1 MTLDATRSESEW
13 LDEARLRILRSQWQE
28 ALVTLERAIAEYPGS
43 KELRRAQAAALRRAG
58 RKREA
63 ESLLQALLEHDP
75 ADSASA
81 FALARMLADQ
91 GRVAAAAAAI
101 RRCLAGD
108 AHRADA
114 DLAIAAIELLDDCD
128 RKRDAAE
135 VAAAAI
141 AVHRDDARLHAY
153 AGMLQIQLGNFELAR
168 RHYRFALEHDERAWE
183 WHIPIGL
190 SSTQRYRDHAHADFA
205 SCENGLRRDGLSD
218 KARAELHFALGKA
231 YDDIGRYG
239 EAAQHFRDGN
249 AILHRLTPWS
259 RKAWRRAMEARL
271 AAAPFTHS
279 AEPAAGFDP
288 IFIVG
293 IPRTGTTLLA
303 QLLSLHPG
311 VCNRGEL
318 PWLANLAM
326 QPELSGQPDGRALQ
340 RAADTY
346 TTRARRDDAG
356 DACWFVDKQPLNFRY
371 LDLAFAMFPGARVIH
386 CQRGARDTALSLW
399 AQCFLED
406 VQAYSYAFDDIALVM
421 HDCARLMAHWRK
433 RFPDSIRSVRYEDL
447 ASDPDRVL
455 AALAAW
461 IGLPAAVA
469 ARSGPAPAAAISS
482 ASLWQA
488 RQPVHTHSVH
498 RAERY
503 LPFVPELGR
512 WGDD

>member
-1 MTLDATRSESEW
+1 MTLDAARSESEW
-13 LDEARLRILRSQWQE
+13 LDEARLRILRGQWQE
-28 ALVTLERAIAEYPGS
+28 AQVTLERALTEYPGS
-43 KELRRAQAAALRRAG
+43 KALRRAQAAALQQAG

-75 ADSASA
+75 TDSASA

-101 RRCLAGD
+101 RRCLVGD
-108 AHRADA
+108 AHRDDA
-114 DLAIAAIELLDDCD
+114 DLAIAAIELLDDCE

-141 AVHRDDARLHAY
+141 AVHPDDARLHAY

-168 RHYRFALEHDERAWE
+168 RHYLFALEHDERAWE

-205 SCENGLRRDGLSD
+205 SFENGLRRGGLSD

-231 YDDIGRYG
+231 HDDVGRYG

-249 AILHRLTPWS
+249 AILHRLTTWS
-259 RKAWRRAMEARL
+259 RKAWRRATQARL

-279 AEPAAGFDP
+279 AEAVAGFNP
-288 IFIVG
+288 IFVVG
-293 IPRTGTTLLA
+293 VPRTGTTLLA
-303 QLLSLHPG
+303 ELLSLPPG

-318 PWLANLAM
+318 PWLANLAT
-326 QPELSGQPDGRALQ
+326 QPGLSGQPDSAALQ
-340 RAADTY
+340 RAATTY
-346 TTRARRDDAG
+346 TARARRDDAG
-356 DACWFVDKQPLNFRY
+356 DAYWFIDKQPLNFRY
-371 LDLAFAMFPGARVIH
+371 LDLLFAMFPGARVIH
-386 CQRGARDTALSLW
+386 CQRDARDTALSLW
-399 AQCFLED
+399 TQCFLED
-406 VQAYSYAFDDIALVM
+406 VQGYSYDFDDIALVM
-421 HDCARLMAHWRK
+421 HDCARLMTHWRK

-447 ASDPDRVL
+447 ASDPDHVL
-455 AALAAW
+455 ATLAAW
-461 IGLPAAVA
+461 IDLPAAIT
-469 ARSGPAPAAAISS
+469 GGNAPSPETAISS

-488 RQPVHTHSVH
+488 RQPVHTRSVN

-503 LPFVPELGR
+503 LPFVPELAR
-512 WGDD
+512 WGDA